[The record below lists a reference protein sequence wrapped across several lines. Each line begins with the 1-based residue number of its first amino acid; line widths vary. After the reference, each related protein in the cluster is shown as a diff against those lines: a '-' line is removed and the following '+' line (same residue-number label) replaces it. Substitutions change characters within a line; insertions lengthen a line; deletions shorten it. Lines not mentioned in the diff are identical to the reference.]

1 MIPYR
6 KENDLLLSTQ
16 ISMKNGARIPL
27 SQKKVNPVLDSK
39 PGQGGKDARCV
50 KVSNTKKEKKM

>member
-1 MIPYR
+1 
-6 KENDLLLSTQ
+6 
-16 ISMKNGARIPL
+16 MKNGAKIPL

-50 KVSNTKKEKKM
+50 KVSNTKKRKKNVKCNES